1 MLTLENSLV
10 FSKGT
15 QPDELLQNFWDP
27 EDGFI
32 WSKGKWCEISFAFD
46 AKNKAVPSQLDLIF
60 EFDVFKH
67 PSGQNAQNVMIYL
80 NGLRIGSLCC
90 HKKGTYIFSINGS
103 ILKFTENILTIDT
116 PDAYSP
122 ADFGS
127 ADSRV
132 LGLQL
137 YSLQIRSVD

>member
-15 QPDELLQNFWDP
+15 QPDEFLQSFWDP

-46 AKNKAVPSQLDLIF
+46 AKSKAVPFQLDLIF
-60 EFDVFKH
+60 EFDVYKH
-67 PSGQNAQNVMIYL
+67 SSGTKSQNVMIYL
-80 NGLRIGSLCC
+80 NGLRVGTICC
-90 HKKGTYIFSINGS
+90 HKRGTYIFPINGS
-103 ILKFTENILTIDT
+103 ALKSSDNVLTIDT

-137 YSLQIRSVD
+137 YSLQIRAVG